1 MKFLK
6 TILLIAIITLSLNLK
21 AENINV
27 RIYADKQI
35 KEASFVSSFG
45 RYTIKFGK
53 EEISIQKTDIVKLKL
68 KSEKVELQINDSIIG
83 SYKSISFLTQGLMN
97 FFLISPKD
105 APERRYDDNLIVS
118 SERNQLKLINN
129 IEIES
134 YIAGV
139 VQAETWGAT
148 KNVDFFKLQAIC
160 VRNYLF
166 MNMQK
171 HKKDGYHMCDG
182 VHCQAYKG
190 RANQV
195 EVIQGAHN
203 SRSEV
208 IVDSSGNLI
217 ETLFHAN
224 SGGQTVNSEDVWSR
238 PFSHLVGKQ
247 DTFSVGMKA
256 YEWEKF
262 IRLKDWKNYF
272 REKGVNIKDD
282 SIKNELISF
291 SQKEGRKKTMLGI
304 PLVQIRKDFA
314 LRSTLFDIQLWGS
327 EVKLSGRGYGH
338 GVGMSQEGAINMC
351 DQGYEYWQVLEFYY
365 SGSKIKRLD
374 AEKIIKEENQIIIN
388 ENN

>member
-6 TILLIAIITLSLNLK
+6 TILLILFTVLSLTLS
-21 AENINV
+21 AEKINV

-45 RYTIKFGK
+45 RYTIKLGD
-53 EEISIQKTDIVKLKL
+53 EEISIQKTDIVKIKA
-68 KSEKVELQINDSIIG
+68 KAEKVELQINDSLIG
-83 SYKSISFLTQGLMN
+83 NYKTINFLTQGLMN
-97 FFLISPKD
+97 FFLISPKENGV
-105 APERRYDDNLIVS
+105 PERRYDDNLIVS
-118 SERNQLKLINN
+118 NEKGHLKLINN

-166 MNMQK
+166 MNLSK
-171 HKKDGYHMCDG
+171 HQKDGYHMCDG

-203 SRSEV
+203 SKSEV
-208 IVDSSGNLI
+208 VVDSMGNLI

-224 SGGQTVNSEDVWSR
+224 SGGQTVNAEDVWKNS
-238 PFSHLVGKQ
+238 FSHLVGKQ

-256 YEWEKF
+256 YEWEKY
-262 IRLKDWKNYF
+262 IRLRDWRNYF

-282 SIKNELISF
+282 SVKNELINF
-291 SQKEGRKKTMLGI
+291 SQKDGRKKTMLGV
-304 PLVQIRKDFA
+304 PLVQIRKDFG
-314 LRSTLFDIQLWGS
+314 LRSTFFDIQPWGG
-327 EVKLSGRGYGH
+327 EVKLSGKGYGH

-365 SGSKIKRLD
+365 TGAKIKRLD
-374 AEKIIKEENQIIIN
+374 AEKILN
-388 ENN
+388 ETN

>member
-6 TILLIAIITLSLNLK
+6 TILLILFTVLSLTLS
-21 AENINV
+21 AEKINV

-45 RYTIKFGK
+45 RYTIKLGD
-53 EEISIQKTDIVKLKL
+53 EEISIQKTDIVKIKA
-68 KSEKVELQINDSIIG
+68 KAEKVELQINDSLIG
-83 SYKSISFLTQGLMN
+83 NYKTINFLTQGLMN
-97 FFLISPKD
+97 FFLISPKENGV
-105 APERRYDDNLIVS
+105 PERRYDDNLIVS
-118 SERNQLKLINN
+118 NEKGHLKLINN

-166 MNMQK
+166 MNLSK
-171 HKKDGYHMCDG
+171 HQKDGYHMCDG

-203 SRSEV
+203 SKSEV
-208 IVDSSGNLI
+208 IVDSMGNLI

-224 SGGQTVNSEDVWSR
+224 SGGQTVNAEDVWKNS
-238 PFSHLVGKQ
+238 FSHLVGKQ

-256 YEWEKF
+256 YEWEKY
-262 IRLKDWKNYF
+262 IRLRDWRNYF

-282 SIKNELISF
+282 SVKNELINF
-291 SQKEGRKKTMLGI
+291 SQKDGRKKTMLGV
-304 PLVQIRKDFA
+304 PLVQIRKDFG
-314 LRSTLFDIQLWGS
+314 LRSTFFDIQPWGG
-327 EVKLSGRGYGH
+327 EVKLSGKGYGH

-365 SGSKIKRLD
+365 TGAKIKRLD
-374 AEKIIKEENQIIIN
+374 AEKILN
-388 ENN
+388 ETN

>member
-35 KEASFVSSFG
+35 KEACFVSSFG

-166 MNMQK
+166 MNIQK
-171 HKKDGYHMCDG
+171 HKKDGYQMCDG

-327 EVKLSGRGYGH
+327 EVKLTGKGYGH